1 MTTLRPLEAEN
12 AVIGSILISPECL
25 PVAAGILSP
34 GDFGLEANRQLF
46 QAALALTRAGK
57 PADPVL
63 LGQEVRR
70 MGGSVSNEYI
80 MQLMDATPTAA
91 NVEEYARLT
100 RENAVARGIRD
111 LAGRCLERLDQQ
123 ARPQDIL
130 EETARTLEQLEQ
142 QGTERELIGPQ
153 EGMLRFYQH
162 RETVERGEGKGF
174 VPTGYRDLDNVLG
187 GGMLASGMYVLAA
200 RPGMGKT
207 TLALNIAD
215 RVAKRTGPVLFISL
229 EMDVE
234 QLEAKRAARESGVPG
249 NKLLM
254 QRLTDAEYT
263 KVAQAADVLNELPLY
278 VNQKASAT
286 VAEMETLARKVP
298 GLALIVID
306 YLGKVSPGEQG
317 RLSSRYDYTTEISGA
332 IKTLARRFRVPVL
345 TLAQLNRESEAR
357 QDHRP
362 QLSDLR
368 DTGAIEQD
376 ADGVIFL
383 LRPEYYEG
391 PGDRDPYAPEELN
404 VLVAKNRHGPTGEC
418 QMAFYPGTSRVLPL
432 SNDPR
437 KAYRSSEAFKQAR
450 AEDREQARDR
460 GGRDQ
465 S

>member
-1 MTTLRPLEAEN
+1 M
-12 AVIGSILISPECL
+12 
-25 PVAAGILSP
+25 
-34 GDFGLEANRQLF
+34 
-46 QAALALTRAGK
+46 
-57 PADPVL
+57 
-63 LGQEVRR
+63 
-70 MGGSVSNEYI
+70 
-80 MQLMDATPTAA
+80 
-91 NVEEYARLT
+91 
-100 RENAVARGIRD
+100 
-111 LAGRCLERLDQQ
+111 
-123 ARPQDIL
+123 
-130 EETARTLEQLEQ
+130 
-142 QGTERELIGPQ
+142 
-153 EGMLRFYQH
+153 
-162 RETVERGEGKGF
+162 
-174 VPTGYRDLDNVLG
+174 PTGYRDLDNVLG

-207 TLALNIAD
+207 TLAMNIAD

-306 YLGKVSPGEQG
+306 YLGKVSPGERG

-332 IKTLARRFRVPVL
+332 IKTMARRFRVPVL